1 MPVTFQWALVTRVAI
16 NFLYRFWTIITLLLI
31 VMVSGQFTHFYR
43 SSQFLDTN
51 AVIDCSSFRT
61 IITISLF
68 VPVSGHAV
76 CGGDRAVCGS
86 VPETAETLQLSD
98 LTDAVPGQRLPLHA
112 DEAEL
117 RPRQCTYTS
126 LKHHSNLTYL
136 YTTLW
141 IVQHYYSM
149 LICFFFIRITDHNV
163 M

>member
-16 NFLYRFWTIITLLLI
+16 NFLYRLWTIFTLYLI
-31 VMVSGQFTHFYR
+31 VTVSGQFTHYYR

-51 AVIDCSSFRT
+51 AVIDCPSFRT

-86 VPETAETLQLSD
+86 VPETTETLQLSD
-98 LTDAVPGQRLPLHA
+98 LTDAVPGQRLSLHA

-117 RPRQCTYTS
+117 
-126 LKHHSNLTYL
+126 
-136 YTTLW
+136 
-141 IVQHYYSM
+141 
-149 LICFFFIRITDHNV
+149 
-163 M
+163 